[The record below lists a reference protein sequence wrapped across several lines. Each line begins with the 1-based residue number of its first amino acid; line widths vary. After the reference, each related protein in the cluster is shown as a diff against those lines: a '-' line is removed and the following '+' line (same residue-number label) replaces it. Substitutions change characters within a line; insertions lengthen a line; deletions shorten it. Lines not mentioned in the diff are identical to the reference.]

1 MIQLVTNENLPIFYK
16 LFSDS
21 VSHDYPSWS
30 LTILD
35 AYLTNYSQHRFAHV
49 FTTTSYIGYLAFEEA
64 EPTGFI
70 SFSHP
75 ELGVSN
81 CEWLGVTPSHR
92 NKGIGQQLLTA
103 WEQHVISHHGHC
115 ITLICEGDNIDFYR
129 NRGFNICGLIPN
141 YCLGIDFYFCFKHL
155 RNDLVSSYGRF

>member
-1 MIQLVTNENLPIFYK
+1 MIQLVTNKNLPTFNK
-16 LFSDS
+16 LFSYS
-21 VSHDYPSWS
+21 VNHDYPTWS
-30 LTILD
+30 SEIKD
-35 AYLTNYSQHRFAHV
+35 AYLTNYSRDRFYNV
-49 FTTTSYIGYLAFEEA
+49 FTTGSHIGYLAFEEA

-92 NKGIGQQLLTA
+92 NKGIGRQLLTA
-103 WEQHVISHHGHC
+103 WEQYVINHHGHC
-115 ITLICEGDNIDFYR
+115 ITLICECHNIAFYQ

-141 YCLGIDFYFCFKHL
+141 YCLGIDFYLCFKHL
-155 RNDLVSSYGRF
+155 NAYLFS